1 MGRNR
6 DASGLPSGWAGREI
20 GRFLHPGIAH
30 AEHELARPNVTGE
43 VMNEAACRSSYRN
56 LAMDEFAS
64 GRGEWLLGRRLMI
77 EQGFVCMSTAEANE
91 QSRFMSFGVHD
102 ACRDSS
108 IPSLR
113 NRSSRIRHKIHKFAD
128 KGSMLHSYSN
138 RW

>member
-56 LAMDEFAS
+56 LAMVCSNQATN
-64 GRGEWLLGRRLMI
+64 LLAG
-77 EQGFVCMSTAEANE
+77 GANGC
-91 QSRFMSFGVHD
+91 S
-102 ACRDSS
+102 
-108 IPSLR
+108 
-113 NRSSRIRHKIHKFAD
+113 AD
-128 KGSMLHSYSN
+128 G
-138 RW
+138 

>member
-56 LAMDEFAS
+56 LAMVCSNQATAT
-64 GRGEWLLGRRLMI
+64 GRI
-77 EQGFVCMSTAEANE
+77 C
-91 QSRFMSFGVHD
+91 
-102 ACRDSS
+102 
-108 IPSLR
+108 
-113 NRSSRIRHKIHKFAD
+113 
-128 KGSMLHSYSN
+128 
-138 RW
+138 